1 MGVPSTTSDTM
12 LNLAKRQAFTW
23 WIISGV
29 MIVGIFLPFLLGG
42 DAEQWGYGIAFLCI
56 VFGITAVIVAVM
68 YTKRARLVSRMLNN
82 DNLLAHWKYDPVE
95 WRNYAQK
102 EHEENKREKK
112 NIFFLISG
120 ISIFVG
126 IILFISNP
134 DGALIFLFTVLGII
148 VMMGC
153 AAFLAVWLRY
163 RQNRKY
169 LGEVYISPDGVYL
182 NRELHAWHG
191 MGATLEEV
199 NYQGEY
205 RAQPILAITYS
216 VPSRYNRQFVTVR
229 VPVPRGAEETAMTV
243 AENLQKRMEANP
255 ADETRKRRSNEVTY

>member
-1 MGVPSTTSDTM
+1 MSVPFPTSDTM
-12 LNLAKRQAFTW
+12 PNLAKRQAFIW
-23 WIISGV
+23 WIISCV
-29 MIVGIFLPFLLGG
+29 LIVGIFLPFLLGG
-42 DAEQWGYGIAFLCI
+42 DAEQWGFGIAFLCI
-56 VFGITAVIVAVM
+56 VFGITSVVVAVM

-95 WRNYAQK
+95 WQRYAQK

-112 NIFFLISG
+112 NMFLLISG
-120 ISIFVG
+120 ISIFIG

-153 AAFLAVWLRY
+153 AAFLAVWIRY
-163 RQNRKY
+163 RQNQKY
-169 LGEVYISPDGVYL
+169 IGEVYISPDGVYL
-182 NRELHAWHG
+182 NRELHVWHG
-191 MGATLEEV
+191 MGAALEEV
-199 NYQGEY
+199 KYQGEY

-229 VPVPRGAEETAMTV
+229 VPVPRGAESKAVTV
-243 AENLQKRMEANP
+243 AESLQNQMKDKP
-255 ADETRKRRSNEVTY
+255 ASQSRKRRSNEVL